1 MKGPA
6 TLLLNFKSFQQR
18 RVSSI
23 SFGIG
28 STNWIRN
35 FRKNCGGLIYYK
47 PYEGPERAAEK
58 CGNIIPELQ
67 GAKILAFDRPEE

>member
-1 MKGPA
+1 MEDEEA
-6 TLLLNFKSFQQR
+6 MTH
-18 RVSSI
+18 
-23 SFGIG
+23 
-28 STNWIRN
+28 TC
-35 FRKNCGGLIYYK
+35 KNCGGLIYYK